1 MSMAQQTKL
10 MARLVVSR
18 YLQRQFRLSR
28 LYPLPMRAFNHLF
41 ARLLAVLA
49 LTLLAI
55 QPAAAQSILRDAETE
70 ALLLDMAAPLVT
82 AAGLENTGFK
92 VVLINDGSLN
102 AFVAG
107 GQIVYIHS
115 GLIGAA
121 SSANEVQ
128 GVIAHEIGHITGGHV
143 IRFNEG
149 AKAATGIS
157 LLSLLLGVA
166 AAAAGSGDAAMGI
179 LMAGQQAALG
189 KFLSFSRAQESSADA
204 AGATFLSK
212 AGITGRG
219 SVEFFKKLQNME
231 FRYGYTRSA
240 RGDDEYYRSHP
251 MTSDRIQ
258 TLLDTYEKDPAWNAA
273 PDPAL
278 EARFQRVKAK
288 LFGYLSEAP
297 VTFQTFPATMSGTPA
312 RYARAYAWHKE
323 ALFDK
328 ALAEADALLAGA
340 PDDPYFLELKGQILL
355 EAGRPKDSLAPLR
368 RATEL
373 SRYSPLIAT
382 MFGHALIAT
391 EDPANFAE
399 AQTVLKAAVARD
411 RENPFAWR
419 QLGVIYEAN
428 GDLARAKLAS
438 AEQQIMELQMT
449 QALYSAEAAVA
460 ELPQGSADWLR
471 AQDIAMQAR
480 TAIEAARERR

>member
-1 MSMAQQTKL
+1 MRTL
-10 MARLVVSR
+10 
-18 YLQRQFRLSR
+18 LSR
-28 LYPLPMRAFNHLF
+28 ALA
-41 ARLLAVLA
+41 LLAVIMLSV
-49 LTLLAI
+49 

-70 ALLLDMAAPLVT
+70 ALLFDMAAPLVT

-92 VVLINDGSLN
+92 VVLINDPSLN

-115 GLIGAA
+115 GLINAA

-143 IRFNEG
+143 IRFDEG

-179 LMAGQQAALG
+179 LMAGQQAAMG
-189 KFLSFSRAQESSADA
+189 KFLAFSRAQESSADA
-204 AGATFLSK
+204 AGATYLSK
-212 AGITGRG
+212 AGITGKG
-219 SVEFFKKLQNME
+219 SIEFFKKLQNME

-240 RGDDEYYRSHP
+240 REDEGYYRSHP
-251 MTSDRIQ
+251 MTADRIQ
-258 TLLDTYEKDPAWNAA
+258 TLQDTYEKDPAYNT
-273 PDPAL
+273 PSDPAI

-288 LFGYLSEAP
+288 LSGYLAEP
-297 VTFQTFPATMSGTPA
+297 QQTFQSFPLTMTGVPA

-328 ALAEADALLAGA
+328 ALEETDALLAGA

-355 EAGRPKDSLAPLR
+355 EAGRPTDSLAPLR

-373 SRYSPLIAT
+373 SQYSPLIAT

-391 EDPANFAE
+391 EDPANFVE
-399 AQTVLKAAVARD
+399 AQTVLKTAVARD

-428 GDLARAKLAS
+428 GDLPRAKLAS
-438 AEQQIMELQMT
+438 AEQQVMQLQMF
-449 QALYSAEAAVA
+449 QALQNAEAAEA
-460 ELPQGSADWLR
+460 ALPPGSPDWLR

-480 TAIEAARERR
+480 AAIEAARKRR